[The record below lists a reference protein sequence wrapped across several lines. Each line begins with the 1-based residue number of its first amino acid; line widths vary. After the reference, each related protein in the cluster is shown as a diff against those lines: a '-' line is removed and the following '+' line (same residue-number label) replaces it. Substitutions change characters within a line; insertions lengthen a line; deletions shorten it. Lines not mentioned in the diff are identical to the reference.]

1 MKGKTL
7 IFSLLIMSLVMA
19 QIQVEARTCCPSNK
33 ARNVYNI
40 CRLNRSRQKC
50 ISVSGCQES
59 DTCPPGWENDILE
72 NSDDVVNEYCKLGCE
87 TSVCGAMNTL
97 KNSDASEIVKG
108 ALEQCAKACST
119 FCTKSSKATLVTA

>member
-1 MKGKTL
+1 MKGKAL
-7 IFSLLIMSLVMA
+7 ILSLLIMSLVMA
-19 QIQVEARTCCPSNK
+19 QIQVEASICCPSVQ
-33 ARNVYNI
+33 ARNTFAMCYNSGLYRMSI
-40 CRLNRSRQKC
+40 C
-50 ISVSGCQES
+50 IAMSGCQKS
-59 DTCPPGWENDILE
+59 NTCPNGILE
-72 NSDDVVNEYCKLGCE
+72 NSGDAINEYCKLGCE